1 MQNLEEHEL
10 GDQVFAAEAITKKR
24 LRKGKTE
31 YLVKWKGWSP
41 RYSTWEPEENI
52 LDPRLIQQFVLKEE
66 NKVVEKVDPVG
77 AKRGRKPKPEVKE
90 IRKRAKS
97 VNRFEFKDE
106 SSSSDEEKEDDSP
119 KPAFL
124 MQTLSGR
131 NPKPPQRYEQK
142 EKKRKRHK
150 SASMKSLKYS
160 NSSDSDCGSPILSRS
175 HTPGMIYLK
184 YFVNCKFSIV

>member
-1 MQNLEEHEL
+1 MQNLGLSEHEL

-52 LDPRLIQQFVLKEE
+52 LDPRLIQQFAFKEE
-66 NKVVEKVDPVG
+66 NKVVEKVDTG

-90 IRKRAKS
+90 IRKRTKS
-97 VNRFEFKDE
+97 VNRFESKDE
-106 SSSSDEEKEDDSP
+106 SSSSEEEKEDDSP

-150 SASMKSLKYS
+150 SASAKSTKDS
-160 NSSDSDCGSPILSRS
+160 DSSDSECVSPIISRS
-175 HTPGMIYLK
+175 HIPGEICR
-184 YFVNCKFSIV
+184 VSHHTRVA